1 MKFKEFGDN
10 KAPTMIILH
19 EGGLSWW
26 SLANTIELLK
36 NDFHIV
42 APTIDGHGEDALTP
56 FISIKDSADNLIR
69 YIDENNAGNVFA
81 LGGSTLGA
89 QIVVEALSQR
99 SDIARYAI
107 IESPWVVPSKSITFL
122 GVLAGKLL
130 YSLNHKKWYVKLKAR
145 ELCVDKNNFIQFYK
159 DSSSMTKET
168 LVNISTNHSAYA
180 VSDSLKATNAT
191 VLIILGSKE
200 IKRMDASIHKLID
213 MIPKTK
219 VFIVPGMKQ
228 GEFSLI
234 HSTEYYY
241 LFKRITNRTPDS
253 TGI

>member
-1 MKFKEFGDN
+1 MRFKEFGDS
-10 KAPTMIILH
+10 KAPTIIILH

-26 SLANTIELLK
+26 SLADTIELLK
-36 NDFHIV
+36 KDYHIV
-42 APTIDGHGEDALTP
+42 AQIIDGHGEDALTT
-56 FISIKDSADNLIR
+56 FVSIKDSADKLIR
-69 YIDENNAGNVFA
+69 YIDENNKGNVFA
-81 LGGSTLGA
+81 MGGSTLGA

-99 SDIARYAI
+99 ADIARYAI
-107 IESPWVVPSKSITFL
+107 IESPWVVPLKSMTFL
-122 GVLAGKLL
+122 TVLAGKLL
-130 YSLNHKKWYVKLKAR
+130 YRLNHRKWYAKIKAR
-145 ELCVDKNNFIQFYK
+145 ELCIRKNQFIQFYK
-159 DSSSMTKET
+159 DSSSMTKDT
-168 LVNISTNHSAYA
+168 LINISISHTGYA
-180 VSDSLKATNAT
+180 VSDSLKDTNAT

-241 LFKRITNRTPDS
+241 LFKRIAE
-253 TGI
+253 